1 MIEITVNGEKIRVPK
16 GSNLIQ
22 VTEKLG
28 CYVPHFCYHKKLSVA
43 ANCRMCL
50 VEIEKTPK
58 LMPACST
65 IASEG
70 MVIYTDS
77 KKVKEAQNS
86 VMEFLLINHP
96 LDCPVCDQG
105 GECQLQ
111 DLAVGYGK
119 KKSRY
124 SEKEKRVVF
133 HKNFGPLISAEEMS
147 RCIHCTRCIRFGQEI
162 AGIKELG
169 MLGRG
174 ENSEIST
181 FLGNYVESELS
192 GNMIDICPVGALT
205 SKPFRFKAR
214 TWELARR
221 KSISP
226 HDSLGTNLIMQIK
239 NNQVMRVVP
248 FENDDVNE
256 CWITDRDRFS
266 YEGLNSTDRL
276 SSPMFKDDNGDW
288 KELSWEEALEKIAYN
303 FNLIKNKY
311 GEQQIA
317 GIASEYSTLEEFYLF
332 KKLLNNI
339 GSNNVDF
346 RLRQNDSNLDKVFNG
361 IPWLG
366 CSLEELEKLDIL
378 LVVGSD
384 LRNDH
389 PLIAHRLRKAV
400 KRGAKIFILDSYQ
413 SNQFINISGR
423 ITVIPSQLHL
433 LLAELCVILS
443 KNMSQDIPR
452 EFEKLCLTDNKVLF
466 AIAQELLDRNK
477 RSAILLGNMALSVP
491 NASKL
496 VANAG
501 YVADI
506 IDSNIAFLGN
516 GANAIG
522 GYVSN
527 FLPEKGKL
535 VNDIFNSSLKSY
547 IVLHSDP
554 YLDIDNGANALKAI
568 NSSEFSVAL
577 TPYFSFAKKWA
588 NIILPISPFSET
600 SGTYINSQGIVQ
612 SFKGVV
618 APFGKTRP
626 AWKVFCALG
635 KLLNISGFNY
645 ESSDEVKQV
654 VLTNCDL
661 KTSLSNSIDLSFI
674 GIDNLSSKFERIP
687 NVPIY
692 RSDVIVRS
700 STSLQKTKY
709 SQPPVLRLNS
719 CSLKQ
724 LGISN
729 GEMVKIS
736 SSSDSIKLAVMHD
749 DFVPNQGLYL
759 PAAFEETA
767 SLGCSFEDINV
778 EKL

>member
-1 MIEITVNGEKIRVPK
+1 MIDITVNGEKVRVPK
-16 GSNLIQ
+16 GSSLIQ

-70 MVIYTDS
+70 MVIHTNS

-124 SEKEKRVVF
+124 SEREKRVVF

-162 AGIKELG
+162 AGIQELG

-174 ENSEIST
+174 EHSEIST
-181 FLGNYVESELS
+181 FLGDYIESELS

-226 HDSLGTNLIMQIK
+226 HDSVGTNLIMQIK

-248 FENDDVNE
+248 FENNDINE

-266 YEGLNSTDRL
+266 YEGLNSPDRL
-276 SSPMFKDDNGDW
+276 SSPMFKDSNGNW
-288 KELSWEEALEKIAYN
+288 NEVSWEEALEKIAD
-303 FNLIKNKY
+303 NLNYIKNKY
-311 GEQQIA
+311 GDQQIA

-332 KKLLNNI
+332 KKLLNNL
-339 GSNNVDF
+339 GSENIDF
-346 RLRQNDSNLDKVFNG
+346 RLRQNDSNLDRVFNG
-361 IPWLG
+361 VPWLG
-366 CSLEELEKLDIL
+366 FSLEELEKLDV
-378 LVVGSD
+378 LVIVGSD

-400 KRGAKIFILDSYQ
+400 KHGAKIFILDSYQ
-413 SNQFINISGR
+413 SNQFINVSGR
-423 ITVIPSQLHL
+423 ITVIPSQLHS

-443 KNMSQDIPR
+443 KSMSKNIPR
-452 EFEKLCLTDNKVLF
+452 EFEELCLTDNKILF
-466 AIAQELLDRNK
+466 EIAEKLLDRNNK
-477 RSAILLGNMALSVP
+477 SAILLGNMALSVP
-491 NASKL
+491 NSSKL

-501 YVADI
+501 YIANIV
-506 IDSNIAFLGN
+506 DSSIAVLGN
-516 GANAIG
+516 GANTIG

-527 FLPEKGKL
+527 FLPQKGKL

-554 YLDIDNGANALKAI
+554 YLDSDNGLNALKAI
-568 NSSEFSVAL
+568 ESSEFSVAL

-588 NIILPISPFSET
+588 NIILPISPFTET
-600 SGTYINSQGIVQ
+600 SGTYINSQGVVQ

-618 APFGKTRP
+618 VPFGKTRP

-645 ESSDEVKQV
+645 ESSEEVKQAI
-654 VLTNCDL
+654 LSYDL
-661 KTSLSNSIDLSFI
+661 KTRLSNSVDLSFI
-674 GIDNLSSKFERIP
+674 GVDNSSSKFERIA

-692 RSDVIVRS
+692 RSDIMVRNS
-700 STSLQKTKY
+700 DSLQKTKY

-724 LGISN
+724 LGISD
-729 GEMVKIS
+729 GDMVRIS
-736 SSSDSIKLAVMHD
+736 SSNNSINLVAVND

-759 PAAFEETA
+759 PVAFEETA
-767 SLGCSFEDINV
+767 PLGWSFEDIIV